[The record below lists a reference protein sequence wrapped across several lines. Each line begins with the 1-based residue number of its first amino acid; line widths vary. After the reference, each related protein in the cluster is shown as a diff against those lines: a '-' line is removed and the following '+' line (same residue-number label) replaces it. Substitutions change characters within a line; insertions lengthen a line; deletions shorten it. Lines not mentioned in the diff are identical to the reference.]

1 MTLFDY
7 DTKVSKRVSLQDE
20 MNVDGFWDHQE
31 AAQAL
36 ISRYKLIKAQ
46 IDPLEAVIAKFE
58 DAKIGL
64 ELAKEENDHELLEE
78 ADEQLFQIERK
89 MDKVELQSLLSGP
102 HDHRDCFVAIQ
113 AGDGGNDA
121 DDFAGCSFFERNWDF
136 YGGCLPP

>member
-121 DDFAGCSFFERNWDF
+121 DDFAGK
-136 YGGCLPP
+136 GGE